1 MASEPNARPTL
12 DDDTLAFAARVF
24 QYARMGHAD
33 ELAELFGQG
42 LPANLRNDK
51 GDSLLMLAAYNGQA
65 DAARVILEAGGDPEL
80 ANDRGQTPLAGA
92 AFKNDLAIARLLLQH
107 GAAVDGTGDG
117 TRTALM
123 TAAMFDRTEMVDL
136 LLQHGADP
144 DRRDAS
150 GQSAADMARAMGAQ
164 ATPASSTGRSGRR
177 GEGRDGLSWDPEPGG
192 RANLSRPRS
201 LSARDHDTLC
211 LRQKFGLRMRCGPS
225 RPVASSFAMAVL
237 ACATAVRASARVAR
251 CLES

>member
-1 MASEPNARPTL
+1 MDPDAPAKPEL
-12 DDDTLAFAARVF
+12 DADTLAFAGRVF

-42 LPANLRNDK
+42 LPANLCNDK

-65 DAARVILEAGGDPEL
+65 ETARVILENGGDPEL
-80 ANDRGQTPLAGA
+80 ANVRGQTPLAGA
-92 AFKNDLAIARLLLQH
+92 AFKNDLAMARLMLQH

-164 ATPASSTGRSGRR
+164 ATPGQL
-177 GEGRDGLSWDPEPGG
+177 DGAG
-192 RANLSRPRS
+192 RA
-201 LSARDHDTLC
+201 A
-211 LRQKFGLRMRCGPS
+211 G
-225 RPVASSFAMAVL
+225 
-237 ACATAVRASARVAR
+237 
-251 CLES
+251 

>member
-1 MASEPNARPTL
+1 MTAEPNARPTL

-24 QYARMGHAD
+24 QYARMGHAED
-33 ELAELFGQG
+33 LAELFRQG

-51 GDSLLMLAAYNGQA
+51 GDSLLMLAAYNGQS

-92 AFKNDLAIARLLLQH
+92 AFKDDLVIARLLLQH

-136 LLQHGADP
+136 LLQNGADP

-150 GQSAADMARAMGAQ
+150 GQTAADMARAMGAQ
-164 ATPASSTGRSGRR
+164 ATPAQLDGASRR
-177 GEGRDGLSWDPEPGG
+177 
-192 RANLSRPRS
+192 
-201 LSARDHDTLC
+201 
-211 LRQKFGLRMRCGPS
+211 
-225 RPVASSFAMAVL
+225 
-237 ACATAVRASARVAR
+237 
-251 CLES
+251 

>member
-1 MASEPNARPTL
+1 MNPETSTPPVL
-12 DDDTLAFAARVF
+12 DDETLAFAGRIF
-24 QYARMGHAD
+24 QFARMGHAD

-65 DAARVILEAGGDPEL
+65 EATRVILEAGGDPEL

-92 AFKNDLAIARLLLQH
+92 AFKNDLAVARLLLQH

-123 TAAMFDRTEMVDL
+123 TAAMFDRTEMVTL
-136 LLQHGADP
+136 LLKHGADP
-144 DRRDAS
+144 DHRDAA

-164 ATPASSTGRSGRR
+164 ATP
-177 GEGRDGLSWDPEPGG
+177 DPLD
-192 RANLSRPRS
+192 AA
-201 LSARDHDTLC
+201 AR
-211 LRQKFGLRMRCGPS
+211 KAG
-225 RPVASSFAMAVL
+225 
-237 ACATAVRASARVAR
+237 
-251 CLES
+251 

>member
-1 MASEPNARPTL
+1 MASETNTPPTL
-12 DDDTLAFAARVF
+12 DDETLAFAARVF
-24 QYARMGHAD
+24 QYARMGHAED
-33 ELAELFGQG
+33 LADLFGQG

-65 DAARVILEAGGDPEL
+65 DATRVILEAGGDPEL

-92 AFKNDLAIARLLLQH
+92 AFKNDLAIAQLLLQH
-107 GAAVDGTGDG
+107 GARVDGTGDG

-136 LLQHGADP
+136 LLRHGADP

-164 ATPASSTGRSGRR
+164 ATPAQLDEAPRR
-177 GEGRDGLSWDPEPGG
+177 Q
-192 RANLSRPRS
+192 A
-201 LSARDHDTLC
+201 
-211 LRQKFGLRMRCGPS
+211 
-225 RPVASSFAMAVL
+225 
-237 ACATAVRASARVAR
+237 
-251 CLES
+251 

>member
-1 MASEPNARPTL
+1 MPQRPRSAAMSDEHAMASETNPPPTL
-12 DDDTLAFAARVF
+12 DDETLAFAGRVF
-24 QYARMGHAD
+24 QYARMGHAE
-33 ELAELFGQG
+33 ELADLFGQG

-65 DAARVILEAGGDPEL
+65 EAARVILEAGGDPEL

-92 AFKNDLAIARLLLQH
+92 AFKNDLAVAQLLLRH

-164 ATPASSTGRSGRR
+164 ATPAQLDGAPRR
-177 GEGRDGLSWDPEPGG
+177 Q
-192 RANLSRPRS
+192 A
-201 LSARDHDTLC
+201 
-211 LRQKFGLRMRCGPS
+211 
-225 RPVASSFAMAVL
+225 
-237 ACATAVRASARVAR
+237 
-251 CLES
+251 

>member
-1 MASEPNARPTL
+1 MTAEPNARPTL

-24 QYARMGHAD
+24 QYARMGHAED
-33 ELAELFGQG
+33 LAELFRQG

-51 GDSLLMLAAYNGQA
+51 GDSLLMLAAYNGQS

-92 AFKNDLAIARLLLQH
+92 AFKDDLVIARLLLQH

-136 LLQHGADP
+136 LLQNGADP

-150 GQSAADMARAMGAQ
+150 DQTAADMARAMGAQ
-164 ATPASSTGRSGRR
+164 ATPAQLDGASRR
-177 GEGRDGLSWDPEPGG
+177 
-192 RANLSRPRS
+192 
-201 LSARDHDTLC
+201 
-211 LRQKFGLRMRCGPS
+211 
-225 RPVASSFAMAVL
+225 
-237 ACATAVRASARVAR
+237 
-251 CLES
+251 